1 MRKVPD
7 ALSYKEK
14 KNWNSFETY
23 EERDFQEIHSAATAA
38 VAKRA
43 AAPLTPP
50 ASAIQIRQQE
60 ASVIK
65 MSVEE
70 SEPPQYIVTAP
81 GEERNEDDDDRSSIT
96 TTTSTATAQS
106 TGTAI
111 SVKTTKAHN
120 TRSQSLQSSST
131 AVSVGGDQTSALTA
145 SLMQQLKASSTVN
158 IVTEKHVQKFSSTQ
172 MTTSSSSSRSSAV
185 ATGTKSKFTS
195 FLQHPDAS
203 SHEASFLTAQQKH
216 VRQFVRSTSAHS
228 STDSSNTTGISIS
241 GKSDKCIRSTSQQID
256 DDALSSF
263 NTDYSK
269 GLHQSAAILISKSA
283 ETIEGFQRSTSST
296 SNSMRPQ
303 LTLSGGFL
311 APPANRK
318 LTILSPIHAP
328 PGLHE
333 MLKKHRSPLSPRI
346 SFPGPEADLFP

>member
-1 MRKVPD
+1 
-7 ALSYKEK
+7 
-14 KNWNSFETY
+14 
-23 EERDFQEIHSAATAA
+23 
-38 VAKRA
+38 
-43 AAPLTPP
+43 
-50 ASAIQIRQQE
+50 
-60 ASVIK
+60 

-81 GEERNEDDDDRSSIT
+81 GEERNDDDDDDRSSIT

-120 TRSQSLQSSST
+120 TRSQSLQSSSST
-131 AVSVGGDQTSALTA
+131 AVNVGTDLSSTLTA
-145 SLMQQLKASSTVN
+145 SLMQQLKAQSTVN

-172 MTTSSSSSRSSAV
+172 TTTSSSSSSAM

-203 SHEASFLTAQQKH
+203 SHGANFLTAQQKH

-228 STDSSNTTGISIS
+228 STDSNTTGISIS

-256 DDALSSF
+256 DDALNSF

-296 SNSMRPQ
+296 SSTSMRPH

-318 LTILSPIHAP
+318 LTILSPVHAP

-346 SFPGPEADLFP
+346 SFPGPDADLFP